1 MLFETAGF
9 FQEGGVLM
17 YPLLFCSF
25 IALTFV
31 IERGIFWARFSLSRN
46 REGVGEV
53 LNLLRRNDREAALA
67 RSRDAAD
74 YLLKVVNVGLRSDSA
89 TLRGN
94 MEMAYAEEEKR
105 STRFMMVLDT
115 IVTLAPLLGILGT
128 VLGIIESFEVLGT
141 EAGRA
146 DPLAVTGG
154 IAKALITTAAGL
166 IIAILTLIPY
176 NFFRSRV
183 ERCLTEIEEVA
194 TFIEVALHGAERSG
208 DDSP

>member
-1 MLFETAGF
+1 
-9 FQEGGVLM
+9 M

-25 IALTFV
+25 VALTFI
-31 IERGIFWARFSLSRN
+31 IERGIFWVRFSVSRN
-46 REGVGEV
+46 RNGVGEV
-53 LNLLRRNDREAALA
+53 LGLLRRNERKTALERTRGA
-67 RSRDAAD
+67 RDF
-74 YLLKVVNVGLRSDSA
+74 LLKVVNVGLRSDGA

-105 STRFMMVLDT
+105 TTRFMMVLDT

-141 EAGRA
+141 ESGRA

-176 NFFRSRV
+176 NYYRSRV

-194 TFIEVALHGAERSG
+194 TFIEVALHGTEESG